1 MGVLLMQWP
10 PESGFSAAWQ
20 LVIAF
25 VLGAVGTWLVEWHR
39 QHRNDN
45 RVRRAIREA
54 LAVELRMNLQ
64 LLDAHE
70 KLLNEN
76 LSGTS
81 EKWPTELPFTAAI
94 DHANAPGISVLL
106 TDTEQVTLALLT
118 TQLRS
123 LAGRLKNTWEEIGN
137 PNLAPFSRTPNEV
150 AAEFLESGELE
161 VTGTFLVRAL
171 TTVLTE
177 QGDFVLSA
185 SIEGAQRLQPTL
197 NRDAII
203 GSTVWRTS
211 DLDRWPAGDDI
222 AVAWKD
228 DDPERKA
235 HGAATIVLSTVPL
248 ETFDI
253 IDRGNLAREIGA
265 TKQAIGRERAMARN
279 KQAVKRMEKFRA
291 QRSKGQTASDHRE

>member
-1 MGVLLMQWP
+1 MRMLLVQSTA
-10 PESGFSAAWQ
+10 ESGLSSFWQ

-25 VLGAVGTWLVEWHR
+25 VLGAVGTWLVDWHR
-39 QHRNDN
+39 QHRNDD
-45 RVRRAIREA
+45 RLRRAIREA

-64 LLDAHE
+64 LLDVHE

-76 LSGTS
+76 LKGTAT
-81 EKWPTELPFTAAI
+81 KWPTELPFTAAI
-94 DHANAPGISVLL
+94 DHANAPGTSVLL

-123 LAGRLKNTWEEIGN
+123 LAGRLKNTWDEIGN
-137 PNLAPFSRTPNEV
+137 PHPGPFARAPSEV
-150 AAEFLESGELE
+150 AAEFLKSGELE

-177 QGDFVLSA
+177 QEDFVLSA
-185 SIEGAQRLQPTL
+185 SIESAQRLQPTL
-197 NRDAII
+197 KRDAII
-203 GSTVWRTS
+203 SSTVWRTS
-211 DLDRWPAGDDI
+211 DLDRWPAGDGI

-228 DDPERKA
+228 DDPGRKA

-253 IDRGNLAREIGA
+253 IDRGNVAGEIGT

-291 QRSKGQTASDHRE
+291 WRSNPPTVH

>member
-1 MGVLLMQWP
+1 MGMLLMESP
-10 PESGFSAAWQ
+10 PESGISAAWQ

-25 VLGAVGTWLVEWHR
+25 VLGAVGTWLVDWHR

-76 LSGTS
+76 LSGTA
-81 EKWPTELPFTAAI
+81 EKWPTELPITAAI

-106 TDTEQVTLALLT
+106 TDTEQVVLALLA

-137 PNLAPFSRTPNEV
+137 PNPGPSARTPREV

-197 NRDAII
+197 KRDAII

-211 DLDRWPAGDDI
+211 DLVRWPAGDAI

-228 DDPERKA
+228 DDPGTA
-235 HGAATIVLSTVPL
+235 NAATTIVLSTVPL

-253 IDRGNLAREIGA
+253 IDRQNVAGEFGSA
-265 TKQAIGRERAMARN
+265 KQAIGRERAKARN
-279 KQAVKRMEKFRA
+279 HQAVKRLKEFRT
-291 QRSKGQTASDHRE
+291 QRAKDQTASDHRE

>member
-1 MGVLLMQWP
+1 MGMLLIQSA
-10 PESGFSAAWQ
+10 PESGISPAWQ

-25 VLGAVGTWLVEWHR
+25 VLGAVGTWLVDWHR

-76 LSGTS
+76 LSGTAT
-81 EKWPTELPFTAAI
+81 KWPTELPFTAAI
-94 DHANAPGISVLL
+94 NHANAPGTSVLL
-106 TDTEQVTLALLT
+106 SDTEQVVLALLA

-123 LAGRLKNTWEEIGN
+123 LAGRLKNTWDEIGN
-137 PNLAPFSRTPNEV
+137 PHPAPFARTPHEV

-197 NRDAII
+197 KRDAII
-203 GSTVWRTS
+203 GSMVWRTS
-211 DLDRWPAGDDI
+211 DLERWPAGDTI

-228 DDPERKA
+228 DDPGRK
-235 HGAATIVLSTVPL
+235 
-248 ETFDI
+248 E
-253 IDRGNLAREIGA
+253 
-265 TKQAIGRERAMARN
+265 
-279 KQAVKRMEKFRA
+279 
-291 QRSKGQTASDHRE
+291 